1 MCTQTFTGCVY
12 IVINNTERFET
23 FILKQSAGRELSS
36 VFCDDLD
43 GWNEVGSREV
53 QEERDMYLHIADLF
67 SWIAETKS
75 TVKKLYSNKI
85 YF

>member
-1 MCTQTFTGCVY
+1 
-12 IVINNTERFET
+12 
-23 FILKQSAGRELSS
+23 